1 MTEEFNDA
9 IELLR
14 ADHEKVRS
22 AFQEYEELEKDDYS
36 SKQALI
42 DTICADLTKH
52 AIVEEELFYPAI
64 HQGSDEA
71 GQMINK
77 ALDEHAGAKALIA
90 EIQEL
95 SPDDDKFDGLIQE
108 LSEQIELH
116 VYEEENDI
124 FPLAEEME
132 IDLEALG
139 QEIAE
144 RKEELRFE
152 EIT

>member
-14 ADHEKVRS
+14 ADHEKVRA
-22 AFQEYEELEKDDYS
+22 AFQEYEELESDDYS
-36 SKQALI
+36 SKQGLI

-52 AIVEEELFYPAI
+52 AMVEEELFYPAVQ
-64 HQGSDEA
+64 QGSDEA

-95 SPDDDKFDGLIQE
+95 SPDDDKFNGLVQE

-116 VYEEENDI
+116 VYEEENEI

-132 IDLEALG
+132 IDLKALG
-139 QEIAE
+139 QEMAE
-144 RKEELRFE
+144 RKEELRYE